1 MERWG
6 APSRGVKGAGST
18 GEDIW
23 LFKKKEGVSVGRGG
37 QACGPGGRFESP
49 SRGAQAKPEFT
60 LQGVAGGPGG
70 LSTGKAGMRA
80 SVAW

>member
-1 MERWG
+1 MPPAEG
-6 APSRGVKGAGST
+6 SRGQDPQVKTSGHSGRKREPVL
-18 GEDIW
+18 GE
-23 LFKKKEGVSVGRGG
+23 VGRPVDLGG
-37 QACGPGGRFESP
+37 FGSP